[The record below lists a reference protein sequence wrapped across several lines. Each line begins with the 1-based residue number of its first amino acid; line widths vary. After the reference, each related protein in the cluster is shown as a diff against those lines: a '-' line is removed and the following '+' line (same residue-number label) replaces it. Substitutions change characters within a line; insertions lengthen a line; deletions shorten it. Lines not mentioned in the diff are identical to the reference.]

1 MSLPPSNKWR
11 GRHCMS
17 ALLALEGLRVHF
29 RGGRG
34 GMCARTRTLKAVDG
48 IDLALAAGEAL
59 ALVGE
64 SGCGKTTLGRA
75 VAGLVSSS
83 AGTIRFRGADIT
95 SAAARG
101 RSAASREIQTVF
113 QDPFSS
119 LDPRML
125 VSAIVVEPLTIHR
138 IGSAAERVER
148 ARALV
153 EQVGLP
159 AEALNRYPHEFSR
172 RHRQP
177 IPIPRAPTAHPIL

>member
-1 MSLPPSNKWR
+1 
-11 GRHCMS
+11 MS

-29 RGGRG
+29 PVGRG
-34 GMCARTRTLKAVDG
+34 GMFVRTRTLKAVDG

-75 VAGLVSSS
+75 VAGLVSTS
-83 AGTIRFRGADIT
+83 AGTIRFHGADIT

-125 VSAIVVEPLTIHR
+125 VSPIIVEPLAIHR
-138 IGSAAERVER
+138 IGSSAVRAARP
-148 ARALV
+148 RALLA
-153 EQVGLP
+153 QVRLP
-159 AEALNRYPHEFSR
+159 AHAL
-172 RHRQP
+172 
-177 IPIPRAPTAHPIL
+177 HPSPPQF